1 MASLRGIGSALLAA
15 LLSAC
20 DPPPKQDAGPAPAE
34 AATPEETPV
43 PHKHTNRLAKEK
55 SPYLLQHAHNPV
67 DWYPWGDEAFAKA
80 KKEGKPVFLS
90 VGYSTCHWCHV
101 MERES
106 FENEDTAKIL
116 NEYFV
121 SIKVDREER
130 PDVDEIYME
139 AVQAMNNGGGGWP
152 MSVFLTPEGKPFF
165 AGTYFPPDDRHG
177 RPGFP
182 TLLDR
187 IHTLWGEKRDEIEK
201 QGDMLV
207 QYLANT
213 GKPDGPTDL
222 DAKLLPAAVKQ
233 ILARFDPD
241 NGGFGS
247 APKFPPAM
255 ALGYLLREAKD
266 DKAAMNVVTKTL
278 DSMARGGIYDQ
289 AGGGFARYSTDEHWL
304 IPHFEKMLY
313 DNAQLARVYAEAAV
327 VTGNAYYERI
337 SREVFDYVLREMLAP
352 EGAFWCAT
360 DADSEGEEGKF
371 FVWTPAQISEILGNE
386 KGAAFCSYFGVTKDG
401 NFEHGTSALHV
412 PNYDE
417 ESEKRFKPAKA
428 QLYEARKKRIPPHL
442 DDKILVAWNGLMISA
457 LSYASGALGEPRYR
471 DAAEK
476 AARFLMTQCVKD
488 GRLLRGY
495 RQGAM
500 TVTGFLDD
508 YAMFSAALFDL
519 YEATGKLEYFREA
532 RRLATEMIRLFED
545 ADGGAFFST
554 ATDQQKLIARRK
566 DAYDG
571 AVPSGIS
578 VACMTLLRL
587 AEFTDDDALRQRAAK
602 AMGIFRD
609 RLEGAALAQPE
620 MLKAAAFLLR
630 DRREIVISG
639 KPGSPDF
646 EALATAARKAWC
658 PNRVIAFATG
668 ATDEAK
674 EIPLF
679 FGREPG
685 DKARAW
691 VCVGETCG
699 LPIST
704 PEELIRQLR

>member
-1 MASLRGIGSALLAA
+1 MRSLRTVFAVLAVFLAA
-15 LLSAC
+15 C
-20 DPPPKQDAGPAPAE
+20 GPPQKKDAG
-34 AATPEETPV
+34 AAKTEEPPV

-67 DWYPWGDEAFAKA
+67 DWFPWGEEAFAKA

-116 NEYFV
+116 NAHFV

-187 IHTLWGEKRDEIEK
+187 IRTLWTEKRDEIEK

-207 QYLANT
+207 EFLANS

-233 ILARFDPD
+233 MLDRFDPD
-241 NGGFGS
+241 NGGFGTS
-247 APKFPPAM
+247 PKFPPAM
-255 ALGYLLREAKD
+255 ALGYLLREARN
-266 DKAAMNVVTKTL
+266 DKAAMQAVTKTL
-278 DSMARGGIYDQ
+278 DAMARGGMYDQ
-289 AGGGFARYSTDEHWL
+289 AGGGFARYSTDERWL

-337 SREVFDYVLREMLAP
+337 SREVFDYALREMTAP
-352 EGAFWCAT
+352 EGAFWSAT

-371 FVWTPAQISEILGNE
+371 FVWTPAEIAEVLG
-386 KGAAFCSYFGVTKDG
+386 KHDGAAFCAYFGVTKEG
-401 NFEHGTSALHV
+401 NFEHGASALHV
-412 PNYDE
+412 PEYDE
-417 ESEKRFKPAKA
+417 AKERRFKPAKA
-428 QLYEARKKRIPPHL
+428 KLYEARRKRIPPHL

-457 LSYASGALGEPRYR
+457 LAYASGALGEPRYR
-471 DAAEK
+471 ESAEN
-476 AARFLMTQCVKD
+476 AARFLMTHCVKE

-500 TVTGFLDD
+500 SVTGFLDD
-508 YAMFSAALFDL
+508 YAMFSAALLDL
-519 YEATGKLEYFREA
+519 YEATGKLEYFREG

-545 ADGGAFFST
+545 PQDGAFFST
-554 ATDQQKLIARRK
+554 ATDQEKLIARRK

-578 VACMTLLRL
+578 VACMTLLRI
-587 AEFTDDDALRQRAAK
+587 AELTDDDALRQKAAK
-602 AMGIFRD
+602 AMGIFRE

-620 MLKAAAFLLR
+620 MLKAVAFLLR

-646 EALATAARKAWC
+646 EALAAAARKAWC
-658 PNRVIAFATG
+658 PNRVIALATG
-668 ATDEAK
+668 APDEAK

-685 DKARAW
+685 EKARAW

-699 LPIST
+699 LPVT
-704 PEELIRQLR
+704 KPEELTGLLR

>member
-1 MASLRGIGSALLAA
+1 VA
-15 LLSAC
+15 
-20 DPPPKQDAGPAPAE
+20 
-34 AATPEETPV
+34 
-43 PHKHTNRLAKEK
+43 HKHTNRLAKEK

-67 DWYPWGDEAFAKA
+67 DWFPWGDEAFAKA

-116 NEYFV
+116 NEKFV

-152 MSVFLTPEGKPFF
+152 MSVFLTPDGKPFF
-165 AGTYFPPDDRHG
+165 AGTYFPPQDMHG

-182 TLLDR
+182 TLLER
-187 IHTLWGEKRDEIEK
+187 IHELWGEKRDEIER

-207 QYLANT
+207 KYLANS

-233 ILARFDPD
+233 MLDRFDPG
-241 NGGFGS
+241 NGGFGTS
-247 APKFPPAM
+247 PKFPPAM
-255 ALGYLLREAKD
+255 ALGFLLREAKD
-266 DKAAMNVVTKTL
+266 DRNAMKAVTKTL
-278 DSMARGGIYDQ
+278 DSMARGGMYDQ
-289 AGGGFARYSTDEHWL
+289 AGGGFARYSTDAEWL

-313 DNAQLARVYAEAAV
+313 DNAQLARVYAEAAI
-327 VTGNAYYERI
+327 VTGNPYYERI
-337 SREVFDYVLREMLAP
+337 SREVFDYAIREMTAP
-352 EGAFWCAT
+352 EGAFWSAT

-371 FVWTPAQISEILGNE
+371 FVWTPAQVEEVLGKE
-386 KGAAFCSYFGVTKDG
+386 EGAAFCEYFGVTKEG
-401 NFEHGTSALHV
+401 NFEHGSSALHV
-412 PNYDE
+412 PAYDE
-417 ESEKRFKPAKA
+417 AKEKRFKPAKA
-428 QLYEARKKRIPPHL
+428 KLYEARAKRIPPHL

-500 TVTGFLDD
+500 SVTGFLDD
-508 YAMFSAALFDL
+508 YAMFSAALLDL
-519 YEATGKLEYFREA
+519 YEATGKIEYFREA
-532 RRLATEMIRLFED
+532 RRLAAEMIRLFEESQD
-545 ADGGAFFST
+545 GAFFST
-554 ATDQQKLIARRK
+554 ATDQEKLIARRK

-578 VACMTLLRL
+578 VACMVLLRL
-587 AEFTDDDALRQRAAK
+587 AEFTGDDALRQRASK
-602 AMGIFRD
+602 GMGIFRD

-620 MLKAAAFLLR
+620 MLKAVSFLLR
-630 DRREIVISG
+630 DRREIAVSG

-646 EALATAARKAWC
+646 EALAAVARKTWC
-658 PNRVIAFATG
+658 PNRAIAFSTG
-668 ATDEAK
+668 DAGEAK
-674 EIPLF
+674 EIPFLL
-679 FGREPG
+679 GREPG
-685 DKARAW
+685 PKARAW

-699 LPIST
+699 LPVTT
-704 PEELIRQLR
+704 PEELSAQLR

>member
-1 MASLRGIGSALLAA
+1 MKSLRGIGPAVLAALLAA
-15 LLSAC
+15 C
-20 DPPPKQDAGPAPAE
+20 EPAPKKDPAVAD
-34 AATPEETPV
+34 AARPEEKPV
-43 PHKHTNRLAKEK
+43 RHTNRLAKEK

-116 NEYFV
+116 NDHFV

-165 AGTYFPPDDRHG
+165 AGTYFPPEDRYG

-182 TLLDR
+182 TLLER
-187 IHTLWGEKRDEIEK
+187 IAKVWGEKRGEIEK
-201 QGDMLV
+201 QGDQLV
-207 QYLANT
+207 EYLANS

-222 DAKLLPAAVKQ
+222 DEKLLPAAVKQ
-233 ILARFDPD
+233 MLDRFDPQF
-241 NGGFGS
+241 GGFGS
-247 APKFPPAM
+247 SPKFPPAM
-255 ALGYLLREAKD
+255 ALGFLLREAKD
-266 DKAAMNVVTKTL
+266 DKAAMQAVTRTL
-278 DSMARGGIYDQ
+278 DAMARGGMYDQ
-289 AGGGFARYSTDEHWL
+289 IGGGFARYSTDERWL

-313 DNAQLARVYAEAAV
+313 DNAQLARVYAEASV
-327 VTGNAYYERI
+327 VTGNPYYGRI
-337 SREVFDYVLREMLAP
+337 SREVLDYALREMTAP
-352 EGAFWCAT
+352 EGAFWSAT

-371 FVWTPAQISEILGNE
+371 FVWTPEEVAAVLGKE
-386 KGAAFCSYFGVTKDG
+386 EGAAFCAYYGVTKEG

-412 PNYDE
+412 DAFDE
-417 ESEKRFKPAKA
+417 AKEKSLAAARAK
-428 QLYEARKKRIPPHL
+428 LYEARKKRIPPHL
-442 DDKILVAWNGLMISA
+442 DDKILVAWNGMMISA
-457 LSYASGALGEPRYR
+457 LAYASEALGEPRYL

-476 AARFLMTQCVKD
+476 AARFLLTHCVKD

-500 TVTGFLDD
+500 AVTGFLDD
-508 YAMFSAALFDL
+508 YAMLSAALLDL
-519 YEATGKLEYFREA
+519 YEATGKLEWFLAA
-532 RRLATEMIRLFED
+532 RRFAADMVRLFED
-545 ADGGAFFST
+545 TRDGAFFST
-554 ATDQQKLIARRK
+554 ATDQEKLIARRK

-571 AVPSGIS
+571 AVPSAIS

-587 AEFTDDDALRQRAAK
+587 ADFTEDDALRQKAAR

-620 MLKAAAFLLR
+620 MLKAVAFLLR
-630 DRREIVISG
+630 PGKEVVVSG
-639 KPGSPDF
+639 KPGDPAF
-646 EALATAARKAWC
+646 ESLCAAARRAWC
-658 PNRVIAFATG
+658 PNKVLAFTTG
-668 ATDEAK
+668 DPAEEKELPFLVGRSPGAK
-674 EIPLF
+674 ALAF
-679 FGREPG
+679 
-685 DKARAW
+685 
-691 VCVGETCG
+691 VCEGETCKPAVDSAEA
-699 LPIST
+699 L
-704 PEELIRQLR
+704 LKLLK